1 MNYDDIT
8 MKATL
13 LGERRDDTG
22 WVHDAWNISLTRG
35 HVTKDFSWKAGIG
48 HRNKPT
54 WNQPAGRPR
63 HPEKL
68 DVLHALQLD
77 VRVLEYDEFDDI
89 GVTGYHERIALEVA
103 CRETQTKLKALLGAD
118 GYRAFLNDEEL
129 MER

>member
-1 MNYDDIT
+1 MNYDDIE

-35 HVTKDFSWKAGIG
+35 SVTIDVAWKAGTG

-68 DVLHALQLD
+68 DVLHSLQLD
-77 VRVLEYDEFDDI
+77 VRILEYDEFDDI
-89 GVTGYHERIALEVA
+89 GCTGYHERVALEGVLRDERDKLVA
-103 CRETQTKLKALLGAD
+103 LFGDQ
-118 GYRAFLNDEEL
+118 YRAFLNDEEL
-129 MER
+129 MDR